1 MKNMRQLNPRISVIM
16 PTYNVEEYVA
26 EAISSILDQTFTHFE
41 FIIIDDGSTD
51 KTLEIIKAFKDSR
64 IRLFQKLHLGTVYQL
79 NHGLGEAR
87 GEFIARQDS
96 DDYSHPERFENQV
109 NFLDFHPEYA
119 VVSSNMALVN
129 RKKEPIDILRYPR
142 EPDYQKLM
150 RKCCISHAASMWR
163 KEINDTIGG
172 YDEQFNKNCCEDY
185 DFWLRVV
192 EGYKIY
198 VIDDVL
204 YTKREHAES
213 SISLTRWTYVPIF
226 DELARRK
233 AVMREAI
240 RDISA

>member
-1 MKNMRQLNPRISVIM
+1 MRQLNPRISVIM

-26 EAISSILDQTFTHFE
+26 EAISSILDQTFSDFE

-79 NHGLGEAR
+79 NHGLEEAR

-129 RKKEPIDILRYPR
+129 RKKEPIDILCYPR

-185 DFWLRVV
+185 DFWLRVA

-198 VIDDVL
+198 VMDDVL
-204 YTKREHAES
+204 YTKREHSES